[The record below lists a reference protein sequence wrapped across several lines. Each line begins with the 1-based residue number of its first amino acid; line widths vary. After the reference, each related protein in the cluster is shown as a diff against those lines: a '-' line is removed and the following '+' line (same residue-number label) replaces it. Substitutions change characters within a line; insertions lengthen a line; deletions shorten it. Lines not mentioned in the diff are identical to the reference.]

1 MVRPCHR
8 YTGSSEATVQVTNV
22 SQLRGLHLILPEE
35 GIELIDA
42 FFRAETTKR
51 DEEHV
56 EEQLLEGVLLV
67 QTMVADV
74 AANGVEQLP
83 HELIVD
89 VAQEEAFADASADE
103 LQKGLIIALAVLSQI
118 ILNARIYGYLLV
130 ETR

>member
-67 QTMVADV
+67 QTMVANI
-74 AANGVEQLP
+74 AANGIEQLP
-83 HELIVD
+83 HELIVY
-89 VAQEEAFADASADE
+89 VTQEKALSNTTTNEF
-103 LQKGLIIALAVLSQI
+103 QKGLIIALAVLSQI
-118 ILNARIYGYLLV
+118 TLNARIYGYLLV